1 MAKHLNYFCMTGV
14 ITAYNKQRGFGLIS
28 QLLVAESI
36 YFDIADCRAKGLY
49 VGSSVDF
56 DTQITKRG
64 VVAKNITAALK
75 SKVKVKT
82 YL

>member
-1 MAKHLNYFCMTGV
+1 MTGV

-36 YFDIADCRAKGLY
+36 YFDISECKAKGLY
-49 VGSSVDF
+49 IGSSVEF

-75 SKVKVKT
+75 NKARMKT
-82 YL
+82 CL